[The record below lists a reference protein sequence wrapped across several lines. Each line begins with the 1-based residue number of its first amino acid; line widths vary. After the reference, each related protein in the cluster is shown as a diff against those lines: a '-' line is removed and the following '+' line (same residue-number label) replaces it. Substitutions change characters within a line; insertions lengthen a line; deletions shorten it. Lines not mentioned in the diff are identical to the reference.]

1 MPSWAM
7 RKAMASIA
15 PMLARL
21 DTVERRQIT
30 DQQRNEERFDT
41 IFKAMDGGDF
51 PPQKVFFG
59 GKHYDAFSFA
69 RKLVRKATK
78 SIVLVDELVDYV
90 RKSNDHPIIKAAVV
104 HYQIATIHPFEDGNG
119 RTARLMFDF
128 VFDASGY
135 GFGGIGSLEEYFAY
149 DADEYYRSL
158 QMGLPALYYDGRNE
172 PPHPEIWLS
181 YFTRMMELH
190 AAGALEIAEASD
202 QERRSVALSHLS
214 AKERAFLAHLEAENI
229 RRFGPSELAK
239 ALGVTN
245 RTVINWCAG
254 LMRAGFLRPETGGKR
269 IRFYVRTE
277 P

>member
-1 MPSWAM
+1 M

-51 PPQKVFFG
+51 SPQKVFFG

-128 VFDASGY
+128 VLDASGY